1 MAPTTFPTNTILCA
15 LLGLAFPFRSF
26 GQSSDPDDLS
36 FIKKW
41 AAIGDSYAAG
51 IGAGS
56 VVDKSCSRYDGSYA
70 NLVNVQLGEDTTN
83 IDFTY
88 IACSGAKV
96 PAITAQAN
104 SLHGGQQMITISAG
118 GNDAQLVVA
127 LNDCVYTFKG
137 LFSESCGATLD
148 NIQTI
153 VDSSG
158 FSSSIDGLISAAKSK
173 LAPGGTMYALTVFP

>member
-1 MAPTTFPTNTILCA
+1 MAPSLFLIHILLCT
-15 LLGLAFPFRSF
+15 LLVLICPLRSF

-51 IGAGS
+51 IGAGN
-56 VVDKSCSRYDGSYA
+56 VVDKSCSRYDSSYA

-88 IACSGAKV
+88 VACSGAKI
-96 PAITAQAN
+96 PDITAQAN
-104 SLHGGQQMITISAG
+104 SLDGGQQMVTISAG
-118 GNDAQLVVA
+118 GNDAQLIVA

-137 LFSESCGATLD
+137 LFSGSCGATLD

-153 VDSSG
+153 IESAG

-173 LAPGGTMYALTVFP
+173 LAPGGTM

>member
-1 MAPTTFPTNTILCA
+1 MA
-15 LLGLAFPFRSF
+15 LLVFSIHTLLCTLLVLAFPLRSF
-26 GQSSDPDDLS
+26 SQSSDPDDLS

-51 IGAGS
+51 IGAGN

-70 NLVNVQLGEDTTN
+70 NLLNVQLGEDTTD

-88 IACSGAKV
+88 IACSGAKI

-104 SLHGGQQMITISAG
+104 SLDGGQQMITISAG
-118 GNDAQLVVA
+118 GNDAQLIVA
-127 LNDCVYTFKG
+127 LNDCVFIFKG
-137 LFSESCGATLD
+137 LFSGSCGATLD

-153 VDSSG
+153 IDSAD
-158 FSSSIDGLISAAKSK
+158 FSSSIDSLISAAKSK
-173 LAPGGTMYALTVFP
+173 LAPGGTM